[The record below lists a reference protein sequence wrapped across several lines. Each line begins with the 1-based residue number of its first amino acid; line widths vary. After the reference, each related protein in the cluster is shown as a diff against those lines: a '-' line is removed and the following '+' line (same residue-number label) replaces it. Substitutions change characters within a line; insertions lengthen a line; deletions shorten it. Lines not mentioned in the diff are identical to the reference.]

1 MSDEA
6 QPKREADGKWSVVRA
21 GEVLRSGLTHAD
33 AWKAADRINGEVT
46 SPSEKRADY
55 GFRKASSGE

>member
-1 MSDEA
+1 MRDEA
-6 QPKREADGKWSVVRA
+6 QPKRESDGKWSVVRA

-33 AWKAADRINGEVT
+33 AWKAADRINGESA
-46 SPSEKRADY
+46 SPLEQRVHY